1 MLSKIKQYLTPALFK
16 DKYLEMIFV
25 LVLVCVIINIFFI
38 SAPVDFPLK
47 KTVRIEKGAGMAH
60 VAESLKEMEV
70 TRGTFWLKV
79 FITLLGGP
87 RSVREGD
94 YYLPRTETSFDIAK
108 RIVNADYEL
117 DSLRVTIPE
126 SFSNVQI
133 AELLKSRFS
142 LFDGEEFI
150 KSAPEGYLFPDT
162 YLFLPNISAE
172 GVVEIMKLNFD
183 NKIIELKEQIENSK
197 YSLNEII
204 TLASIIEEEAIK
216 EEDRKIV
223 SGILQTR
230 LKIGMALQVD
240 ATFAYING
248 KNTYALTHDDLR
260 KDSPYN
266 LYTNVGLPPTPIS
279 NPGIESIKAVLEPIN
294 TDYLY
299 FLSDLNGN
307 VYYAKNFDEHQANRE
322 KYLRK

>member
-1 MLSKIKQYLTPALFK
+1 M
-16 DKYLEMIFV
+16 
-25 LVLVCVIINIFFI
+25 
-38 SAPVDFPLK
+38 
-47 KTVRIEKGAGMAH
+47 
-60 VAESLKEMEV
+60 
-70 TRGTFWLKV
+70 
-79 FITLLGGP
+79 
-87 RSVREGD
+87 
-94 YYLPRTETSFDIAK
+94 
-108 RIVNADYEL
+108 
-117 DSLRVTIPE
+117 
-126 SFSNVQI
+126 
-133 AELLKSRFS
+133 
-142 LFDGEEFI
+142 
-150 KSAPEGYLFPDT
+150 
-162 YLFLPNISAE
+162 
-172 GVVEIMKLNFD
+172 EIMKLNFD